1 MKIDQ
6 AKDQYSNPALHSVV
20 VNQEGQYAIW
30 PSSGQPPPGWSKTGF
45 LGSSV
50 ECSAHIDEV
59 WTDMRP
65 LSLRAREADTLAAT
79 SNQSRVLTG

>member
-6 AKDQYSNPALHSVV
+6 AKNRYSNPVLHSVV
-20 VNQEGQYAIW
+20 VNQEGEYAIW
-30 PSSGQPPPGWSKTGF
+30 PVPGQPPPGWFKTGF

-65 LSLRAREADTLAAT
+65 LSLRTRGPDTLAAT
-79 SNQSRVLTG
+79 SNQSRVQTE

>member
-6 AKDQYSNPALHSVV
+6 AKNRYSNPVLHSVV

-30 PSSGQPPPGWSKTGF
+30 PNSGQPPPGWSKTGF
-45 LGSSV
+45 VGSSV

-65 LSLRAREADTLAAT
+65 LSLRARGADTLSTT
-79 SNQSRVLTG
+79 SNQSRVQTE

>member
-6 AKDQYSNPALHSVV
+6 AKNQYGNPVLHSVV

-65 LSLRAREADTLAAT
+65 LSLRAGGADTPVAT
-79 SNQSRVLTG
+79 ANQSRVQTE